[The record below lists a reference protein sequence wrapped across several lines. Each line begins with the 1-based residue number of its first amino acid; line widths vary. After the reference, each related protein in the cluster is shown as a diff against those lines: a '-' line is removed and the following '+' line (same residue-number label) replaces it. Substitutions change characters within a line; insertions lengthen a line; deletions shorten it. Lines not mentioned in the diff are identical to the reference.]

1 MTVTCP
7 QCGTPNETPAGAVGV
22 TCRTCGG
29 ALSGEAL
36 LARLPLNKTRRT
48 VDSTRPAPISDAP
61 GAAGPMGHS
70 TSQLGAMP
78 DAGQEDAFD
87 LSAILDP
94 VPAPS
99 AQPNPS
105 RGPRSAKPAFV
116 PAFTFPGN
124 EDRNEPGPEDPLAAV
139 GLLDDALPP
148 PPGQATRVVSPGQSP
163 VWRVRNERGIEYE
176 LMTVDAVVAWLEG
189 KSSYD
194 QVRVARGSGPFEQVE
209 DVPELAAR
217 LGIRAAQGSAGFAGG
232 QDAAPLRLGI
242 EAAPPRRPAGSRA
255 PQPVQARANAGAA
268 SRGNAF
274 APAASVGTAA
284 RIKVDEGRG
293 DLERAWGM
301 GFVLALAGASCALA
315 GALALLAAQQDLVP
329 SVPTVEVRGESADP
343 PPAPLLA
350 SALEAFEARRY
361 TAAEQLLL
369 QAAKNEPP
377 DPRVQRLLALSL
389 SKLGGR
395 DREARDALARYR
407 SLRAGGVEN

>member
-1 MTVTCP
+1 
-7 QCGTPNETPAGAVGV
+7 
-22 TCRTCGG
+22 
-29 ALSGEAL
+29 
-36 LARLPLNKTRRT
+36 
-48 VDSTRPAPISDAP
+48 
-61 GAAGPMGHS
+61 
-70 TSQLGAMP
+70 MP
-78 DAGQEDAFD
+78 DAGQGDAFD

-99 AQPNPS
+99 APSNPS

-124 EDRNEPGPEDPLAAV
+124 EDRGGPGPDDPLAAV
-139 GLLDDALPP
+139 GLMDDALPP
-148 PPGQATRVVSPGQSP
+148 PPGQATRVVGAGATP

-189 KSSYD
+189 NSSYD

-232 QDAAPLRLGI
+232 QDAPLRLDV

-255 PQPVQARANAGAA
+255 PQPVQARANAGSA
-268 SRGNAF
+268 SRGTAF
-274 APAASVGTAA
+274 SPAANVGTAA

-301 GFVLALAGASCALA
+301 GFVLALAAASCALA
-315 GALALLAAQQDLVP
+315 GALVLLAAQQDLVP
-329 SVPTVEVRGESADP
+329 SVPMVEVRGGNEEP

-369 QAAKNEPP
+369 QAAKSEPP